1 MDYTAQLNG
10 YKIVVTDRSLVLKY
24 PSGKK
29 DGNKLG
35 KHKKH
40 MFLMTPTSTFLDY
53 NRMIIDK
60 EHKIIYC
67 TSNQYKQIK
76 DKI

>member
-1 MDYTAQLNG
+1 MDYVAQLNG

-35 KHKKH
+35 KRLLFK
-40 MFLMTPTSTFLDY
+40 D
-53 NRMIIDK
+53 IIG
-60 EHKIIYC
+60 
-67 TSNQYKQIK
+67 
-76 DKI
+76 